1 MDTKQQ
7 ILDSAQRVIS
17 QKGFSSARVSDIVAD
32 AGVAQ
37 GTFYLYFKCKQDII
51 LEIAKQITFAQNSR
65 IEKFEQVGDYITKE
79 EFIAQ
84 IYDIFDSYVHFFEKH
99 AAILRV
105 LATET
110 GNNPS
115 QEPVIN
121 AIVSR
126 VHKAFIHFFE
136 VGRKSGFLREFDY
149 SSISQMA
156 IMAVMQFF
164 FSTLTK
170 PSDFPSSEKIREFVD
185 MCLHG
190 IMKD

>member
-17 QKGFSSARVSDIVAD
+17 QKGFSNARVSDIVAD

-51 LEIAKQITFAQNSR
+51 LEIAKQITFAQNAR
-65 IEKFEQVGDYITKE
+65 IEKFEQVGNFITKE
-79 EFIAQ
+79 DFIAQ

-121 AIVSR
+121 AIVS
-126 VHKAFIHFFE
+126 
-136 VGRKSGFLREFDY
+136 GFTKL
-149 SSISQMA
+149 SSIS
-156 IMAVMQFF
+156 
-164 FSTLTK
+164 LK
-170 PSDFPSSEKIREFVD
+170 
-185 MCLHG
+185 
-190 IMKD
+190 